1 MSTPG
6 TASVGAAPAHTAA
19 SIAAALGAEMT
30 GPGDAVLSRLN
41 TIDAAGPHEIT
52 FVRSNRY
59 ASAWAASRAGACIVS
74 KDIVLPERP
83 SGAPAAIIRVPDADL
98 ALIQVIRMFR
108 PEDPAPHAGIHP
120 TAAVAPGAIVD
131 PTAHVGPMC
140 VVEEGATIGPRAILR
155 ASVTIR
161 RDAQV
166 GEDSELEPGVV
177 IHDRS
182 TIGKRCLIHSNAVI
196 GADGFGFRPSPD
208 GRGVVKIPHAG
219 IAEIHDDVEIGACS
233 CVDRGKFGP
242 TVIGAGTKIDNLVQI
257 AHNVRIGRGCLIA
270 AKTGIGGSTL
280 IGEGVMI
287 GGGSAIADN
296 ITIGPMARIGGGAA
310 VMQDVPAREAWLG
323 YPAKPRMKFF
333 REVSTLARLVGVPR
347 ELGGRRT
354 SGA

>member
-6 TASVGAAPAHTAA
+6 TVRAGAAAAHTAA
-19 SIAAALGAEMT
+19 SIAAALGAELS
-30 GPGDAVLSRLN
+30 GPGDAVLSGLN
-41 TIDAAGPHEIT
+41 TIDAAGPLEMT
-52 FVRSNRY
+52 FVRSAGY
-59 ASAWAASRAGACIVS
+59 ATAWAASRAGACLVS
-74 KDIVLPERP
+74 KGIVLPERP

-108 PEDPAPHAGIHP
+108 PEDPPPAAGIHP
-120 TAAVAPGAIVD
+120 TASVAPGASVD
-131 PTAHVGPMC
+131 ATAHVGPMC
-140 VVEEGATIGPRAILR
+140 IVEEGATIGPHVILR
-155 ASVTIR
+155 ARVFVGRGAS
-161 RDAQV
+161 V
-166 GEDSELEPGVV
+166 GERSELEPGVV

-219 IAEIHDDVEIGACS
+219 IAEIQNDVEIGACT

-242 TVIGAGTKIDNLVQI
+242 TVIGAGTKIDNLIQI

-270 AKTGIGGSTL
+270 SKTGIGGSTS
-280 IGEGVMI
+280 IGDGVMI

-296 ITIGPMARIGGGAA
+296 ITIGALARIGGGAA
-310 VMQDVPAREAWLG
+310 VMQDVPAGEAWLG
-323 YPAKPRMKFF
+323 YPAKPRIKFF
-333 REVSTLARLVGVPR
+333 REVSTLARLVGVQR
-347 ELGGRRT
+347 KLGGRRA